1 MLSVLPWLRGLRRQR
16 PADPRTVTR
25 SGSIEVRPPRP
36 RPRRE
41 ALVIK
46 AQVNQASGVD
56 SEDVDFAIDNVE
68 VLHPPDARLDPVP
81 TTVLNSW
88 KIPADND
95 AFVMAFLDRTVD
107 PAVWHGLPA
116 HAALDCQVGSY

>member
-25 SGSIEVRPPRP
+25 AGSIEVRPPRP
-36 RPRRE
+36 RARRE

-46 AQVNQASGVD
+46 ALVNQPSGVD
-56 SEDVDFAIDNVE
+56 TEDADFAIDNVE
-68 VLHPPDARLDPVP
+68 VLHPPDGRLDPVP

-88 KIPADND
+88 KIPADDD
-95 AFVMAFLDRTVD
+95 AFVMAFVDRTVD
-107 PAVWHGLPA
+107 PPVWHGLPA
-116 HAALDCQVGSY
+116 HASIDCQEGSY